1 MASLSYKQTCNAQS
15 SHVGK
20 LRAVCAHMCA
30 VVCVHMY
37 GLGLVVYTCVLG
49 YVLVCCWVCARVCW
63 HVAEWAHMCAA
74 LLLGVCMCMLGAC
87 THVSAGVCL

>member
-63 HVAEWAHMCAA
+63 GRVRMC
-74 LLLGVCMCMLGAC
+74 LLGCVYRCVYSHVCALCVC
-87 THVSAGVCL
+87 AGTCVLS